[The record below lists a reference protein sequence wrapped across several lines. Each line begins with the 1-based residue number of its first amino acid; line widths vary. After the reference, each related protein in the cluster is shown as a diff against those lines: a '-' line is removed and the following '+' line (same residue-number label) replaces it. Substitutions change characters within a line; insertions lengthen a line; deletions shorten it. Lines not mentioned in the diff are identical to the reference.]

1 MLASDIGKE
10 MRMSGKQKKIYAVR
24 KGRQAG
30 LFYSW
35 PACQEQIKGYSG
47 AEYKSF
53 STEEEANVYVAGGAS
68 LAMLAPVEMM
78 DPGPETMLAYV
89 DGSYNVKTK
98 EYAAGVVALWQGQE
112 ITFSEKADDA
122 ELRGMRNVA
131 GEIMGA
137 QIAMKYAAEQGVRT
151 LVIFHDYE
159 GVEKWCTR
167 AWEAKQ
173 NGTQRYKAYYDKI
186 EQQLDIRFV
195 KVKAHSGDQYNEQAD
210 RLAKNALGLK

>member
-1 MLASDIGKE
+1 
-10 MRMSGKQKKIYAVR
+10 MSEKQKKVYAVR

-53 STEEEANVYVAGGAS
+53 MTEQEASAYLAGGAS
-68 LAMLAPVEMM
+68 IAKLAPINMIEPAA
-78 DPGPETMLAYV
+78 DTMLAYV
-89 DGSYNVKTK
+89 DGSYNTQTK
-98 EYAAGVVALWQGQE
+98 EYSAGVVALWQGGE
-112 ITFSEKADDA
+112 ITFSEKADDP
-122 ELRGMRNVA
+122 ELKSMRNVA

-137 QIAMKYAAEQGVRT
+137 QIAMKYAVEQEAST
-151 LVIFHDYE
+151 LVIYHDYE
-159 GVEKWCTR
+159 GVEKWCTK

-173 NGTQRYKAYYDKI
+173 NGTKKYKAYYDTI
-186 EQQLDIRFV
+186 AQQLDIRFV

-210 RLAKNALGLK
+210 RLAKDALGLR